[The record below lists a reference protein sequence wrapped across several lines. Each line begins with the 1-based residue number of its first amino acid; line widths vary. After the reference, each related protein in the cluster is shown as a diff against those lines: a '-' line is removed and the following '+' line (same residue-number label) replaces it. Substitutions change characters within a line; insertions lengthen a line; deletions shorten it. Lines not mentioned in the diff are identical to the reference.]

1 MFSSLGLS
9 DEGGNGISF
18 NFELLAN
25 LRKTEFGI
33 SSIILRTLFDLGLK
47 FKLIKLFLLEISR
60 RFSLNFFIAFCV
72 NSKNLSFSS
81 FCLVLELTI
90 IEL

>member
-60 RFSLNFFIAFCV
+60 RFSLNFFIAF
-72 NSKNLSFSS
+72 
-81 FCLVLELTI
+81 
-90 IEL
+90 